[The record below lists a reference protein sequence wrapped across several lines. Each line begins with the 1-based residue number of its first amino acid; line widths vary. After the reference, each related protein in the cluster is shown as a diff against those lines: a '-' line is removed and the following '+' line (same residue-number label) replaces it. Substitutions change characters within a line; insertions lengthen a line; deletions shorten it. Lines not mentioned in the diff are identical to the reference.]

1 MKQREEESKNQQ
13 QLQKMQD
20 KMEKIYFNQ
29 LRLVQKKISDKKI
42 YNELK
47 NRSFQE
53 KKLEN
58 QLKEEQKLNV
68 TVNDL
73 IDKSNRQSPYK
84 SEMIQRI
91 HQNSVMLKQ
100 SQESFNTN
108 LKKHDKE
115 IKNRLQLFSKQI
127 NNKYVLSL
135 IHI

>member
-1 MKQREEESKNQQ
+1 
-13 QLQKMQD
+13 
-20 KMEKIYFNQ
+20 MEKIYFNQ

-91 HQNSVMLKQ
+91 HQNSVMLK
-100 SQESFNTN
+100 
-108 LKKHDKE
+108 
-115 IKNRLQLFSKQI
+115 
-127 NNKYVLSL
+127 
-135 IHI
+135 